1 MKEIKAFIHAHR
13 AADLLQA
20 LKEAEANGT
29 RICNLAVFTVKTLLR
44 ETDAREARY
53 SMELAE
59 TVINEIKVELICSE
73 EAVAV
78 LVEIIKRIARTGD
91 HEEGWVV
98 VTDTLLAAQIGISG
112 GDKP

>member
-29 RICNLAVFTVKTLLR
+29 RICNLAVFTVKALLR
-44 ETDAREARY
+44 ETDAGEARY
-53 SMELAE
+53 SIELAE
-59 TVINEIKVELICSE
+59 TVINEIKVELLCPD
-73 EAVAV
+73 EAVAF
-78 LVEIIKRIARTGD
+78 LVEIIRRVAHTGD

-98 VTDTLLAAQIGISG
+98 VTDTLLAAQIGIGG

>member
-44 ETDAREARY
+44 DTDAGEARY

-59 TVINEIKVELICSE
+59 TVINEIKVELLCPDE
-73 EAVAV
+73 VVAF
-78 LVEIIKRIARTGD
+78 LVEIIKRVAHTGD

-98 VTDTLLAAQIGISG
+98 VTDTLLAVRVGISG
-112 GDKP
+112 GDNP